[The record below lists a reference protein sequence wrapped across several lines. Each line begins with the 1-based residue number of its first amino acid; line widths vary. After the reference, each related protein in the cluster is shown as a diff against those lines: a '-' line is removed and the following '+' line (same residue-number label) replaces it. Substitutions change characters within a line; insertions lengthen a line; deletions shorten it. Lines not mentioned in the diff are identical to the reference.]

1 MKLTFNG
8 KVSEGEMHEMEVPS
22 IAPAIRAYL
31 AIAPLH
37 KDGGEEVVKA
47 LPLEERVNV
56 ALDDLI
62 NLGRIMQT
70 QAEAFDRFA
79 KRTT

>member
-1 MKLTFNG
+1 
-8 KVSEGEMHEMEVPS
+8 MEFTSTAAEVKG
-22 IAPAIRAYL
+22 YL

-37 KDGGEEVVKA
+37 KAGGEEVVKA
-47 LPLEERVNV
+47 LSIEERVNV

-62 NLGRIMQT
+62 NLGRIMQV

-79 KRTT
+79 KLAKR